1 METIDIHLGSMVQ
14 EELQRQEK
22 SVHWLA
28 KAIKMERSGIYK
40 LFRRKNISVQ
50 LLLKISI
57 VLHHNFFDDI
67 SKALNDKKLEE
78 NTGETAG
85 VENGL
90 Q

>member
-14 EELQRQEK
+14 QELLRQGK
-22 SVHWLA
+22 SVHWLSI
-28 KAIKMERSGIYK
+28 AIKMERSGIYK

-57 VLHHNFFDDI
+57 VLHHNFFDDV
-67 SKALNDKKLEE
+67 SKALIDNKLQEVADESVDSE
-78 NTGETAG
+78 NI
-85 VENGL
+85 L